1 MKLFGDK
8 DWARSEGDPGAQK
21 PQAETAPAYRMTLD
35 LKRAE
40 TIAVMLAH
48 SRTSQCIE
56 VADYLAGMYISNWDH
71 LSQYWNEHDRE
82 DVEEVLRGICQI
94 SPQRWH
100 AWIELYNRER
110 EQNERRPWEKVLHF
124 GKQEKPAEKVM
135 RPSATLETVLKKAGE
150 IAPAY
155 DRTGQRSIPILTTEC
170 VLLCILRN
178 LGSEISRKLARTGFD
193 VSKLERE
200 ALLPRHPPRA

>member
-1 MKLFGDK
+1 MKLFGGSDS
-8 DWARSEGDPGAQK
+8 ARPERPGTEGQQ
-21 PQAETAPAYRMTLD
+21 PQAVASYRMTLD

-48 SRTSQCIE
+48 SRTSQFIE
-56 VADYLAGMYISNWDH
+56 VADYLAGMYLSNWDH
-71 LSQYWNEHDRE
+71 LSQYWNEHDRD

-100 AWIELYNRER
+100 AWIELYDRER
-110 EQNERRPWEKVLHF
+110 EKSERKPWEKLLPF
-124 GKQEKPAEKVM
+124 KKEERSAEKPIK
-135 RPSATLETVLKKAGE
+135 PSAALETVLKKAGE

-155 DRTGQRSIPILTTEC
+155 DRSGQRSIPILTTEC

-193 VSKLERE
+193 VAKLERE
-200 ALLPRHPPRA
+200 ALLPRHPPRV